1 MEELKIDN
9 EFYDAFKKLL
19 LGLKDYNKE
28 IVIIGGLA
36 NALYQYHEH
45 GQTSR
50 LGVLA
55 TKDLDVLTSDK
66 VTILNKSII
75 DGLIEQ
81 GFIID
86 PKPVEDKI
94 ITKFTLPDTNFE
106 IEFLCPMTGGDPDKE
121 GKRQLVKEIQDG
133 VNAQPLRYLD
143 LALFDPWIINS
154 KNIPE
159 LNEIDIDIQVPNP
172 GAYLIQK
179 FIIKD
184 RRKPAF
190 AQKDCFYIYELLL
203 KFRDNFDILK
213 KCIDD
218 LIVKNTQKGG
228 YRKVKGFKE
237 DFKDYF
243 ASAQAEGTLS
253 CHRELKARDY
263 YSIGVEDVQAVFDL
277 FFDEEL

>member
-1 MEELKIDN
+1 MEELKIDK

-45 GQTSR
+45 GQNSR

-75 DGLIEQ
+75 DGLSEQ
-81 GFIID
+81 GFVID
-86 PKPVEDKI
+86 PKPVGNKI
-94 ITKFTLPDTNFE
+94 ITKFTLPETNFE
-106 IEFLCPMTGGDPDKE
+106 IEFLCPMKGGDPDRE
-121 GKRQLVKEIQDG
+121 GKWQLVKEIQDG
-133 VNAQPLRYLD
+133 ITAQPLRYLD

-154 KNIPE
+154 RSIPE
-159 LNEIDIDIQVPNP
+159 LNDIDIDIQVPNP

-184 RRKPAF
+184 RRRPAF

-203 KFRDNFDILK
+203 KFRDNFDIVK
-213 KCIDD
+213 KCIDN
-218 LIVKNTQKGG
+218 LVVKNTQKGG

-243 ASAQAEGTLS
+243 ASTFAEGTLR
-253 CHRELKARDY
+253 CHRELRERGYD
-263 YSIGVEDVQAVFDL
+263 SIEIEDVQAVFDL
-277 FFDEEL
+277 FLEDL

>member
-1 MEELKIDN
+1 MEELKIDK

-19 LGLKDYNKE
+19 LGLKDYNEE

-36 NALYQYHEH
+36 NALYQYHEY
-45 GQTSR
+45 GQNSR

-75 DGLIEQ
+75 DGLTEQ
-81 GFIID
+81 GFVVD
-86 PKPVEDKI
+86 PKPVEDKV

-106 IEFLCPMTGGDPDKE
+106 IEFLCPMKGGDPDKE

-133 VNAQPLRYLD
+133 VKAQPLRYLD
-143 LALFDPWIINS
+143 LALFDPWTINS

-159 LNEIDIDIQVPNP
+159 LNDIDIDIQIPNP

-213 KCIDD
+213 GCIDD
-218 LIVKNTQKGG
+218 LVVKNAQKGG
-228 YRKVKGFKE
+228 YRKVRGFKE
-237 DFKDYF
+237 DFKEYF
-243 ASAQAEGTLS
+243 ASTLAEGTLR

-263 YSIGVEDVQAVFDL
+263 DSIEIEDVHAVFDL
-277 FFDEEL
+277 FFEEL